1 MYRRIPP
8 PCLANTKRVKQKKE
22 LNNKSR
28 LSLKNLTGAFVVLLI
43 GYALALLAFVL
54 ERIGYIAAD
63 KSKKKRRPS
72 VTSL

>member
-1 MYRRIPP
+1 M
-8 PCLANTKRVKQKKE
+8 ANTKRVTQKKE

-54 ERIGYIAAD
+54 ERIGHIAAD